1 MEQSSIY
8 KIYIEKEIPM
18 MGNLLEFFRKSDG
31 AMGRIGRKGDGERGR
46 KTK

>member
-1 MEQSSIY
+1 M
-8 KIYIEKEIPM
+8 YIEKEIPM
-18 MGNLLEFFRKSDG
+18 LENLMEFYRKSDG